1 MRDEQPLLMLVSKE
15 VALNMHELDT
25 DIPLEVKSLLQE
37 YADVFPEDMPSG
49 LPPLRGI
56 EHQID
61 FIPGVSLPNR
71 PAYKSN
77 PEKTKELQRQV
88 DELLGKGWA
97 RESLSPCAVPV
108 ILVPKKDGTW
118 RMCTDCRAVNAITV
132 KYRHPIPR
140 LDDMFDEL
148 HGAVFFTKIDLKSG
162 YHQIRIQEGDEWKT
176 AFKTKYGLYECKSYD
191 EHLEHI
197 RAVMD
202 VLRREKL
209 YANLKKCNFCTNE
222 LVFLGFVISAQ
233 GMKVDDQKVKAI
245 QEWPTPRSV
254 GDVRSFHG
262 LAGFYRRFVR
272 DFSTIAAPLTELI
285 KKNEN
290 FHWGDSQE
298 QAFRALKHKL
308 THAPVL
314 ALPDFSK
321 TFEIDCDASG
331 ALLLAAH
338 EERCCTGGR
347 TMLSLTIVSDRDV
360 KFLSYFWKTL
370 WSKLGTKLLFSTAS
384 HPQTDGQT
392 EVVNRTLGTL
402 LRAIIKKNLKSWEEC
417 LPHVEFAYNR
427 AIHSTT
433 GFSPFECVYGFN
445 PLTPLDLVP
454 LPSHERAYLDGKKRA
469 EFVKQLHEKVRAN
482 IERRTAQYVKQA
494 NKGRQKLIFEP
505 SDWVWL
511 HMRKER
517 FPVQRRNKLQPRGD
531 GPFQVLERINDNA
544 YKLDL
549 LGEYGV
555 SATFNVSDLAP
566 FDADDA
572 FDLRANPSQEE
583 GNDSIMVRGQA
594 NNGSS
599 NRGIEDHVHAPSG
612 PITRARAKK
621 LREQLNVLIQAIH
634 KSFEGFIHS
643 SEGGR
648 GAIMSIE
655 ATPED

>member
-1 MRDEQPLLMLVSKE
+1 MRDEHPLLMLVSKE
-15 VALNMHELDT
+15 VALHVHELDI
-25 DIPLEVKSLLQE
+25 DIPLEVKSLLHQ
-37 YADVFPEDMPSG
+37 YADVFPEDVPSG

-61 FIPGVSLPNR
+61 FIPRASLPNR

-77 PEKTKELQRQV
+77 SEETKELQRQV

-108 ILVPKKDGTW
+108 ILVPKKD
-118 RMCTDCRAVNAITV
+118 
-132 KYRHPIPR
+132 
-140 LDDMFDEL
+140 
-148 HGAVFFTKIDLKSG
+148 
-162 YHQIRIQEGDEWKT
+162 
-176 AFKTKYGLYECKSYD
+176 
-191 EHLEHI
+191 
-197 RAVMD
+197 
-202 VLRREKL
+202 
-209 YANLKKCNFCTNE
+209 
-222 LVFLGFVISAQ
+222 GFVISAQ

-290 FHWGDSQE
+290 FHWGESQE
-298 QAFRALKHKL
+298 QG
-308 THAPVL
+308 T
-314 ALPDFSK
+314 
-321 TFEIDCDASG
+321 
-331 ALLLAAH
+331 LLLAAH
-338 EERCCTGGR
+338 EERCCTGGGA
-347 TMLSLTIVSDRDV
+347 MLSLFKYGHDSIFVVVDRFSKMAHCIACHKTDDASHIANLFFKEIVRLHGIPRTIVSDRDV

-392 EVVNRTLGTL
+392 EVVNRTL
-402 LRAIIKKNLKSWEEC
+402 
-417 LPHVEFAYNR
+417 EFAYNR

-433 GFSPFECVYGFN
+433 GFSPFERVYGFN

-454 LPSHERAYLDGKKRA
+454 LPSNERKHLDGKKRA

-505 SDWVWL
+505 GDWVWL

-549 LGEYGV
+549 PGEYGV

-583 GNDSIMVRGQA
+583 GNDSIIVRGYA
-594 NNGSS
+594 NNGSGD
-599 NRGIEDHVHAPSG
+599 RGVEDRMQAPSG
-612 PITRARAKK
+612 SITRARTKR
-621 LREQLNVLIQAIH
+621 LRE
-634 KSFEGFIHS
+634 
-643 SEGGR
+643 
-648 GAIMSIE
+648 
-655 ATPED
+655 